1 MWRDQLARHLFERV
15 VMVTASKEARKNR
28 TNHFPVVG
36 IGASAGGLRAIQ
48 NFFDNLPANSG
59 MSFVVIVHL
68 DPDHKSQ
75 MADLVQ
81 SHTSMPVSQPNRP
94 LKLEPNRVYIIPP
107 DKDFSLVDGHI
118 RMSARSTPNRSRA
131 PIDLF
136 FRTLAETHQSESV
149 AIVLSGTGSDGSQGI
164 RLVRER
170 GGLTMAQ
177 APEEAEF
184 QEMPKNA
191 IATGQVDFVLPVAD
205 LAAEAVRL
213 NREGRL
219 HRDVGE
225 EVEEVDDA
233 DDGTIVRILAH
244 IHNKTGHDFGGYRR
258 ATILRR
264 IDRRVHFTHSA
275 DVSEYLRRLTAS
287 PDEAQALLND
297 LLITVTSFFRDP
309 EAFEALERK
318 VIPRLFAEADP
329 KDGIRVWVAGCAT
342 GEEAYSLAM
351 ILTEQAELLGYAPPI
366 QIFATDVHERSFAIA
381 REGLY
386 PEAIALDVPAAR
398 LDRFF
403 TREPGGFRI
412 RKQIREKVLFANHNL
427 LRDPPFLRLDLVT
440 CRNLMI
446 YLGQDAKR
454 RVASAFHF
462 GLRPGGYLLLGSSE
476 ATEETSKLFA
486 AVDKKHRIYQALPG
500 RAAHFDTPERRPASV
515 HTHEPR
521 SLARTARVP
530 SSWTLH
536 QQLLEEYAA
545 PSLLVNADGIVIHLS
560 SRVGEYLRRQG
571 GEPSHRL
578 LDMLPQAVRPRFRE
592 LLSRAFS
599 EGKMTKASGLRFDV
613 RGRPQRV
620 DVIVRPLDSDRSHEK
635 AALVLFE
642 QERDQKETR
651 TTSTVRPKRGGKSE
665 RIASDTDSE
674 LYDLRTQLQATIEEH
689 EAVVEEARAANEEL
703 QSINE
708 EQRATSEELVSSKEE
723 LQSVNEELRAINQE
737 YRNQNEQLGQT
748 NSDLENLIDSTDIG
762 TIFLDRDFRVRR
774 FTPAIAGVF
783 NFKPSDIGRPVSDMT
798 HRLRYGELMADL
810 RQVLRTL
817 TRIEREVLGDDGRWF
832 TLRISPYRSIHDRID
847 GVVITLFDTTDR
859 KRAEIDRELLLRDA
873 QLASVA
879 KSNFISVMSHELRTP
894 LNAILGYAGI
904 MNAGAVGSITPEQ
917 NRQLDRI
924 TASAVHL
931 ARLIDDTLE
940 AARMEAGAKSTHQDE
955 VDLTFLVRE
964 VGEAL
969 APIAS
974 KRGLAMNV
982 DVPDELVVFS
992 DATKLRQILF
1002 NLVANAVRYTDTGSI
1017 GIRVSADS
1025 KSLTIAVS
1033 DTGIGIAPEHFERIF
1048 ERFWQV
1054 DQTLT
1059 RRRGGTGLG
1068 LMVSRGLARE
1078 LRGDIVVASELG
1090 RGSVFTLW
1098 LPLEPLNQSAS

>member
-1 MWRDQLARHLFERV
+1 MWRDQLDRHLFERA
-15 VMVTASKEARKNR
+15 VMVATQKAGRKSSVE
-28 TNHFPVVG
+28 HFPVVG

-48 NFFDNLPANSG
+48 SFFDNLPADTG

-81 SHTSMPVSQPNRP
+81 SHTSMPVTQPNRP

-107 DKDFSLVDGHI
+107 DKDFSLADGRI
-118 RMSARSTPNRSRA
+118 RMDARGTPNRNRA

-136 FRTLAETHQSESV
+136 FRTLAETHQSHSV
-149 AIVLSGTGSDGSQGI
+149 AIILSGTGSDGSQGI

-177 APEEAEF
+177 TPDEAEF

-191 IATGQVDFVLPVAD
+191 IATGQVDFVLPVAA

-219 HRDVGE
+219 HRDGDEDVAKIDE
-225 EVEEVDDA
+225 A
-233 DDGTIVRILAH
+233 DEDTIAKILVH
-244 IHNKTGHDFGGYRR
+244 LNKKTGHDFGGYRR
-258 ATILRR
+258 ATVLRR
-264 IDRRVHFTHSA
+264 IERRVHFTHSA
-275 DVSEYLRRLTAS
+275 DLSEYLLRLTAS
-287 PDEAQALLND
+287 SDEAQALLND

-318 VIPRLFAEADP
+318 VIPKLFAEADP
-329 KDGIRVWVAGCAT
+329 EDGIRVWVAGCAT
-342 GEEAYSLAM
+342 GEEAYSIAM
-351 ILTEQAELLGYAPPI
+351 ILKEQAELLDHAPPI
-366 QIFATDVHERSFAIA
+366 QVFATDVHERSFAIA

-403 TREPGGFRI
+403 TKEPGGFRI

-446 YLGQDAKR
+446 YLDHDAKR

-462 GLRPGGYLLLGSSE
+462 GLRPGGYLLLGTSE
-476 ATEETSKLFA
+476 ATDEPSKMFA
-486 AVDKKHRIYQALPG
+486 AVDKKHRIYTALPG
-500 RAAHFDTPERRPASV
+500 RAPYFSAPQQRPSPVRALES
-515 HTHEPR
+515 R
-521 SLARTARVP
+521 AMARTTRVP
-530 SSWTLH
+530 SAWTLH

-545 PSLLVNADGIVIHLS
+545 PSLLVNAEGIVIHLS
-560 SRVGEYLRRQG
+560 SRVGEYLRRHG

-578 LDMLPQAVRPRFRE
+578 LDMLPQAVRPRFRA

-599 EGKMTKASGLRFDV
+599 EGKMTRASGLRFDV
-613 RGRPQRV
+613 RGKRQRV

-642 QERDQKETR
+642 QERDKNESRAMTG
-651 TTSTVRPKRGGKSE
+651 RPRRAAKSE
-665 RIASDTDSE
+665 PAASDTDRE

-689 EAVVEEARAANEEL
+689 EAVVEEARASNEEL

-708 EQRATSEELVSSKEE
+708 EQRATTEELESSKEE

-748 NSDLENLIDSTDIG
+748 NSDLENLMDSTDIG

-774 FTPAIAGVF
+774 FTAAVAGIF
-783 NFKPSDIGRPVSDMT
+783 NFKLSDVGRSVSDMT

-817 TRIEREVLGDDGRWF
+817 TRVEREVLGEDGRWF

-873 QLASVA
+873 RLASVA

-917 NRQLDRI
+917 SRQLDRI
-924 TASAVHL
+924 TASAGHL

-940 AARMEAGAKSTHQDE
+940 AARMEAGAKSMHHDE

-969 APIAS
+969 TPIAS
-974 KRGLAMNV
+974 KRGLTMNM
-982 DVPDELVVFS
+982 DVPGELVVFS

-1017 GIRVSADS
+1017 GIRVNADS
-1025 KSLTIAVS
+1025 KRLTIAVS

-1078 LRGDIVVASELG
+1078 LGGDIVVTSELG
-1090 RGSVFTLW
+1090 RGSIFTLW
-1098 LPLEPLNQSAS
+1098 LPLEPRDESAS